1 MRIRPRPHTDTDT
14 GHRHRDTDRH
24 THGDMGARALQDA
37 RRSSTRASRLRPVE
51 LHEDASVRATC
62 ARTHRALSAA
72 SRTCGEP
79 GKACSALR
87 RKSSAPNSASCSL
100 AGSPPLPRYA
110 MRRHTFTCKPS
121 TRWSSAA
128 CIANSR
134 ALVSA
139 ICSGGRPRTSRA
151 SRAVSCREAE
161 PACPHMHWRIS
172 QSLFSSSAAFR
183 FSFEQLRFRRARQ
196 PASCTTGSSGTARMP
211 PRTAAMPPACATLLL
226 GPASQDRYARA
237 MHPCSRT
244 GAAST
249 WSRIACRTNSMPL
262 AAWTAHLPSLWT
274 ANSLRAQHAVSCTF
288 ALSG

>member
-1 MRIRPRPHTDTDT
+1 MATSHASWAKACSRP
-14 GHRHRDTDRH
+14 
-24 THGDMGARALQDA
+24 
-37 RRSSTRASRLRPVE
+37 STTVWSN
-51 LHEDASVRATC
+51 C
-62 ARTHRALSAA
+62 ARTRRALPAA
-72 SRTCGEP
+72 SRTCQDP
-79 GKACSALR
+79 GKASSALR
-87 RKSSAPNSASCSL
+87 RKSAAAKSASCAL
-100 AGSPPLPRYA
+100 AGSPALPRYA
-110 MRRHTFTCKPS
+110 ISRQTFACRPS

-128 CIANSR
+128 CSASSR

-183 FSFEQLRFRRARQ
+183 FSFEQLRFRRARH
-196 PASCTTGSSGTARMP
+196 PASCTTGSSGSPRMP
-211 PRTAAMPPACATLLL
+211 IRTAAMPPARATALL